1 MTVQSSSP
9 QPNQQPAGWYDV
21 GQGWARYW
29 DGQNWSEAV
38 THEALRA
45 QQAAQQPA
53 EPPAASA
60 ASPQADY
67 QQPGYQQPGYQ
78 QPGYQ
83 QPGYQPPG
91 PQDYQDPH
99 AGYQQPGHQ
108 QPGYQPPGPQDYQDP
123 HGGHQQPPAPPG
135 YQQPASPGQALQ
147 GALAGLQIPDLAAK
161 GPGGL
166 PVILF
171 PAIIAG
177 AALLVL
183 LGSLLP
189 WATIDTGFGS
199 FSVRGTEGDGVL
211 TLLLA
216 LAGGAA
222 AVAVVM
228 ARKPMAAIGGI
239 VAGGLSLLIAGYDFL
254 DLARVSGGG
263 GLVEAH
269 VGFGLW
275 LVLLGSLAMT
285 GASIAILVLNKE
297 QSSGA
302 APTSAW

>member
-1 MTVQSSSP
+1 M
-9 QPNQQPAGWYDV
+9 

-29 DGQNWSEAV
+29 DGQSWSEAV

-45 QQAAQQPA
+45 QQPA
-53 EPPAASA
+53 GPAASA
-60 ASPQADY
+60 YDQQASSHPGSGHQQQPAAPSY
-67 QQPGYQQPGYQ
+67 QEPNPGYQQPGYQ
-78 QPGYQ
+78 QPG
-83 QPGYQPPG
+83 PPHGYQG
-91 PQDYQDPH
+91 PQ
-99 AGYQQPGHQ
+99 AGY
-108 QPGYQPPGPQDYQDP
+108 
-123 HGGHQQPPAPPG
+123 QQPPAPPV

-147 GALAGLQIPDLAAK
+147 GALAGLQVPDLAAK

-177 AALLVL
+177 SALLVL

-189 WATIDTGFGS
+189 WATIDTGFGPS
-199 FSVRGTEGDGVL
+199 ISVRGTEGDGVL

-228 ARKPMAAIGGI
+228 ARKPIAAIGGI
-239 VAGGLSLLIAGYDFL
+239 VAGGLALPIGAYDFI

-285 GASIAILVLNKE
+285 GASIAIVVLNKL
-297 QSSGA
+297 QSTST